1 MFNIFAI
8 FIGGG
13 FGSVLRY
20 LVNLYIPAPTLIV
33 NILGSLVIGFLYAIF
48 VDKIEISNQL
58 KLALTVGFCGG
69 LTTFSTFS
77 LELFKMLEK
86 GEILQSLGYILVS
99 VIICLL
105 FTGIGVYFGKS
116 I

>member
-1 MFNIFAI
+1 MFNVIAI

-13 FGSVLRY
+13 LGSVLRY
-20 LVNLYIPAPTLIV
+20 LVNLHIFAPTLIV
-33 NILGSLVIGFLYAIF
+33 NLIGSFLIGFLYSVLI
-48 VDKIEISNQL
+48 DKIEISNQL

-77 LELFKMLEK
+77 LEVFKMLEK
-86 GEILQSLGYILVS
+86 GEILQSLGYILFS

-105 FTGIGVYFGKS
+105 FTGIGVYFGKN